1 MSIIYFSTCNAIIGL
16 ISLFRI
22 LFYINIYLTFIMIF
36 TTLPCI
42 LISNHNS
49 KKHSASI
56 DKSQDKREHAKLPTL

>member
-1 MSIIYFSTCNAIIGL
+1 
-16 ISLFRI
+16 
-22 LFYINIYLTFIMIF
+22 MIF